1 LAFEKIIPQIN
12 VLKNADQEIGVPDLL
27 RRTLSHFLPKP
38 SSCYAPRM
46 AESDLEFM
54 RAALDEARTG
64 AERGEVPIGAVLVH
78 EGTIIARAHNRTLTD
93 NDPTAHAEMVAIRA
107 AAQTIRNHRLNGTSL
122 YVTVEPC
129 AMCAG
134 AMIQARVARLIYG
147 CAEQKGG
154 AVRTCFQILDHPAV
168 NHRVEVI
175 SGMLAEECAAVMQEF
190 FAQRR

>member
-1 LAFEKIIPQIN
+1 MI
-12 VLKNADQEIGVPDLL
+12 
-27 RRTLSHFLPKP
+27 
-38 SSCYAPRM
+38 
-46 AESDLEFM
+46 ESDLEFM
-54 RAALDEARTG
+54 RAALAEARLG

-78 EGTIIARAHNRTLTD
+78 EGNIVAQAHNRTLTD

-107 AAQTIRNHRLNGTSL
+107 AAQTIGNHRLNGTSL

-134 AMIQARVARLIYG
+134 AMIQARVAKLIYG

-168 NHRVEVI
+168 NHRVEII
-175 SGMLAEECAAVMQEF
+175 SGVLAEECAAVMQDF

>member
-1 LAFEKIIPQIN
+1 
-12 VLKNADQEIGVPDLL
+12 
-27 RRTLSHFLPKP
+27 
-38 SSCYAPRM
+38 M

-54 RAALDEARTG
+54 RAALDEARTA

-78 EGTIIARAHNRTLTD
+78 EEKIISRAHNRTLTD
-93 NDPTAHAEMVAIRA
+93 NDPTAHAEMVAIRE
-107 AAQTIRNHRLNGTSL
+107 AAQRIRNHRLNGTSL

-134 AMIQARVARLIYG
+134 AMIQARIERLVYG
-147 CAEQKGG
+147 CPEQKGG

-168 NHRVEVI
+168 NHRVEII
-175 SGMLAEECAAVMQEF
+175 SGVLADECAAVMQDF

>member
-1 LAFEKIIPQIN
+1 
-12 VLKNADQEIGVPDLL
+12 
-27 RRTLSHFLPKP
+27 
-38 SSCYAPRM
+38 
-46 AESDLEFM
+46 M
-54 RAALDEARTG
+54 RVALDEARTA

-78 EGTIIARAHNRTLTD
+78 DGEIIARAHNRTLTD

-107 AAQTIRNHRLNGTSL
+107 AAQTIGNHRLNGTSL

-134 AMIQARVARLIYG
+134 ALIQARVARLIYG

-154 AVRTCFQILDHPAV
+154 AVRTCFQILAHPAV

-175 SGMLAEECAAVMQEF
+175 SGLLAEECAAVLQEF

>member
-1 LAFEKIIPQIN
+1 M
-12 VLKNADQEIGVPDLL
+12 
-27 RRTLSHFLPKP
+27 S
-38 SSCYAPRM
+38 
-46 AESDLEFM
+46 ESDLNFM
-54 RAALDEARTG
+54 RSALDEARTA
-64 AERGEVPIGAVLVH
+64 AERGEVPIGAILVH
-78 EGTIIARAHNRTLTD
+78 EEKIIARAYNRTLTD

-107 AAQTIRNHRLNGTSL
+107 AAKTIGNHRLNGTSL

-134 AMIQARVARLIYG
+134 ALIQARVARLVYG

-175 SGMLAEECAAVMQEF
+175 SGMLAEECASVMQEF

>member
-1 LAFEKIIPQIN
+1 M
-12 VLKNADQEIGVPDLL
+12 
-27 RRTLSHFLPKP
+27 S
-38 SSCYAPRM
+38 
-46 AESDLEFM
+46 ESDLEFM
-54 RAALDEARTG
+54 RAALEEARTA
-64 AERGEVPIGAVLVH
+64 AERCEVPIGAVLVH
-78 EGTIIARAHNRTLTD
+78 EGKIIARAYNRTLTD

-107 AAQTIRNHRLNGTSL
+107 AAQTIGNHRLTGTSL

-134 AMIQARVARLIYG
+134 ALIQARVARLIYG

-175 SGMLAEECAAVMQEF
+175 SGLLAEECASVMQEF

>member
-1 LAFEKIIPQIN
+1 M
-12 VLKNADQEIGVPDLL
+12 
-27 RRTLSHFLPKP
+27 S
-38 SSCYAPRM
+38 
-46 AESDLEFM
+46 
-54 RAALDEARTG
+54 AALEEARTA

-78 EGTIIARAHNRTLTD
+78 EGNIVARAHNRTLTD
-93 NDPTAHAEMVAIRA
+93 NDPTAHAEMVAIRE
-107 AAQTIRNHRLNGTSL
+107 AAQTIGNHRLNGTSL

-147 CAEQKGG
+147 SAEQKGG

-175 SGMLAEECAAVMQEF
+175 SGVLAEECAAVMQDF

>member
-1 LAFEKIIPQIN
+1 
-12 VLKNADQEIGVPDLL
+12 
-27 RRTLSHFLPKP
+27 
-38 SSCYAPRM
+38 M
-46 AESDLEFM
+46 AEMDLEFM
-54 RAALDEARTG
+54 RAALDEARIA
-64 AERGEVPIGAVLVH
+64 AERGEVPIGAVLVNDG
-78 EGTIIARAHNRTLTD
+78 EIIARAHNRTLTN

-107 AAQTIRNHRLNGTSL
+107 AAQTIGNHRLNGTSL

-134 AMIQARVARLIYG
+134 ALIQARVARLIYG

-168 NHRVEVI
+168 NHRVEVT
-175 SGMLAEECAAVMQEF
+175 SGILAEECAAVLQEF

>member
-1 LAFEKIIPQIN
+1 MGEL
-12 VLKNADQEIGVPDLL
+12 
-27 RRTLSHFLPKP
+27 
-38 SSCYAPRM
+38 
-46 AESDLEFM
+46 DLEFM
-54 RAALDEARTG
+54 RAALEQAHIA

-78 EGTIIARAHNRTLTD
+78 EETIIARAHNRTLTD

-107 AAQTIRNHRLNGTSL
+107 AAQTIGNHRLNGTSL

-134 AMIQARVARLIYG
+134 AMIQARVSRLIYG

-154 AVRTCFQILDHPAV
+154 AVQTCFQVLDHPAV

-175 SGMLAEECAAVMQEF
+175 SGLLAEECAGVMQEF

>member
-1 LAFEKIIPQIN
+1 
-12 VLKNADQEIGVPDLL
+12 
-27 RRTLSHFLPKP
+27 
-38 SSCYAPRM
+38 
-46 AESDLEFM
+46 
-54 RAALDEARTG
+54 
-64 AERGEVPIGAVLVH
+64 VH
-78 EGTIIARAHNRTLTD
+78 EGNIISRAHNRTLTD

-107 AAQTIRNHRLNGTSL
+107 AAHTIGNHRLNGTSL

-134 AMIQARVARLIYG
+134 ALIQARVARLIYG
-147 CAEQKGG
+147 CAEQKSG

-175 SGMLAEECAAVMQEF
+175 SKVLAEECAAVMQEF

>member
-1 LAFEKIIPQIN
+1 
-12 VLKNADQEIGVPDLL
+12 
-27 RRTLSHFLPKP
+27 
-38 SSCYAPRM
+38 M

-54 RAALDEARTG
+54 RAALDEART
-64 AERGEVPIGAVLVH
+64 APERGEVPIGAVLVH
-78 EGTIIARAHNRTLTD
+78 EGIIISRAHNRTLTD
-93 NDPTAHAEMVAIRA
+93 NDPTAHAEMVAIRE
-107 AAQTIRNHRLNGTSL
+107 AAQTIGNHRLNGTSL

-168 NHRVEVI
+168 NYRVEVI
-175 SGMLAEECAAVMQEF
+175 SGVLAQECAAVMQDF

>member
-1 LAFEKIIPQIN
+1 M
-12 VLKNADQEIGVPDLL
+12 
-27 RRTLSHFLPKP
+27 S
-38 SSCYAPRM
+38 
-46 AESDLEFM
+46 ESDLEFM
-54 RAALDEARTG
+54 RAALDEARTA
-64 AERGEVPIGAVLVH
+64 AERDEVPIGAVIVH
-78 EGTIIARAHNRTLTD
+78 EGKIIARGHNRTIAD

-107 AAQTIRNHRLNGTSL
+107 AAQTIGNHRLNGTSL

-134 AMIQARVARLIYG
+134 ALIQARVARLIYG

-168 NHRVEVI
+168 NHRVEI
-175 SGMLAEECAAVMQEF
+175 TSGILAEECVTVMQEF

>member
-1 LAFEKIIPQIN
+1 
-12 VLKNADQEIGVPDLL
+12 
-27 RRTLSHFLPKP
+27 
-38 SSCYAPRM
+38 M
-46 AESDLEFM
+46 SDVDIEFM
-54 RAALDEARTG
+54 RAALDEARTA
-64 AERGEVPIGAVLVH
+64 AERDEVPIGAVLVH
-78 EGTIIARAHNRTLTD
+78 GGKIIARAHNRTLTD

-107 AAQTIRNHRLNGTSL
+107 AAQTIGNHRLNGTSL

-134 AMIQARVARLIYG
+134 ALIQARVARLIYG

-154 AVRTCFQILDHPAV
+154 AVRTCFQVLDHPAV

-175 SGMLAEECAAVMQEF
+175 SGTLAEECAAVLQEF

>member
-1 LAFEKIIPQIN
+1 M
-12 VLKNADQEIGVPDLL
+12 
-27 RRTLSHFLPKP
+27 S
-38 SSCYAPRM
+38 
-46 AESDLEFM
+46 ESDLQFM
-54 RAALDEARTG
+54 RAALEEARTA
-64 AERGEVPIGAVLVH
+64 AERGEVPIGAILVH
-78 EGTIIARAHNRTLTD
+78 EGIIIARAYNRTLTD

-107 AAQTIRNHRLNGTSL
+107 AAQTIGNHRLNGTSL

-134 AMIQARVARLIYG
+134 AIIQARVARLIYG

-175 SGMLAEECAAVMQEF
+175 SGLLAEECASVMQEF

>member
-1 LAFEKIIPQIN
+1 M
-12 VLKNADQEIGVPDLL
+12 
-27 RRTLSHFLPKP
+27 S
-38 SSCYAPRM
+38 
-46 AESDLEFM
+46 ESDLEFM
-54 RAALDEARTG
+54 RAALEQARTA
-64 AERGEVPIGAVLVH
+64 AERGEVPIGAILVH
-78 EGTIIARAHNRTLTD
+78 EGKIIARAYNRTLTD

-107 AAQTIRNHRLNGTSL
+107 AAQTIGNHRLNGTSI

-134 AMIQARVARLIYG
+134 AIIQARVARLIYG

-168 NHRVEVI
+168 NHRVEVT
-175 SGMLAEECAAVMQEF
+175 SGLLAEECVSVMQEF

>member
-1 LAFEKIIPQIN
+1 MP
-12 VLKNADQEIGVPDLL
+12 
-27 RRTLSHFLPKP
+27 
-38 SSCYAPRM
+38 
-46 AESDLEFM
+46 ESDLEFM
-54 RAALDEARTG
+54 RAALEEARTA
-64 AERGEVPIGAVLVH
+64 AERGEVPIGAILVR
-78 EGTIIARAHNRTLTD
+78 EGKIIARAYNRTLTD

-107 AAQTIRNHRLNGTSL
+107 AAQTVGNHRLNGTSL

-134 AMIQARVARLIYG
+134 ALIQARVARLIYG

-168 NHRVEVI
+168 NHRVEVT
-175 SGMLAEECAAVMQEF
+175 SGILAEECVAVMQEF

>member
-1 LAFEKIIPQIN
+1 
-12 VLKNADQEIGVPDLL
+12 
-27 RRTLSHFLPKP
+27 
-38 SSCYAPRM
+38 M

-54 RAALDEARTG
+54 RAALDEARTA

-78 EGTIIARAHNRTLTD
+78 EGIIISLAHNCTLTD
-93 NDPTAHAEMVAIRA
+93 NDPTAHAEMVAIRE
-107 AAQTIRNHRLNGTSL
+107 AAQTIGNHRLNGTSL

-134 AMIQARVARLIYG
+134 AMIQARVARLVYG

-168 NHRVEVI
+168 NYRVEVI
-175 SGMLAEECAAVMQEF
+175 SGVLAQECAAVMQDF

>member
-1 LAFEKIIPQIN
+1 LQRPFFSPPRGDAQC
-12 VLKNADQEIGVPDLL
+12 
-27 RRTLSHFLPKP
+27 FLPKP
-38 SSCYAPRM
+38 ASCYARDMPD
-46 AESDLEFM
+46 SDLEFM
-54 RAALDEARTG
+54 RAALDEARAA

-78 EGTIIARAHNRTLTD
+78 EGKIIARAHNRTLTD

-107 AAQTIRNHRLNGTSL
+107 AAQSIGNHRLNGTSL

-175 SGMLAEECAAVMQEF
+175 SGVLAEECAAVLQEF

>member
-1 LAFEKIIPQIN
+1 LLSSLPYFQKKA
-12 VLKNADQEIGVPDLL
+12 VP
-27 RRTLSHFLPKP
+27 
-38 SSCYAPRM
+38 CYARGM
-46 AESDLEFM
+46 GETDLEFM
-54 RAALDEARTG
+54 RAALEEARVG

-78 EGTIIARAHNRTLTD
+78 EGKIVARAHNRTLTD

-107 AAQTIRNHRLNGTSL
+107 AAQTIGNHRLNGTSL

-134 AMIQARVARLIYG
+134 ALIQARVARLIYG

-168 NHRVEVI
+168 NHRVEII
-175 SGMLAEECAAVMQEF
+175 SGVLAEECAAVMQDF

>member
-1 LAFEKIIPQIN
+1 L
-12 VLKNADQEIGVPDLL
+12 VLKEIPP
-27 RRTLSHFLPKP
+27 RTLPCFLRKAT
-38 SSCYAPRM
+38 SCYARGM

-54 RAALDEARTG
+54 RAALDEARTA

-78 EGTIIARAHNRTLTD
+78 EEKIISRAHNRTLTD
-93 NDPTAHAEMVAIRA
+93 NDPTAHAEMVAIRE
-107 AAQTIRNHRLNGTSL
+107 AAQRIRNHRLNGTSL

-134 AMIQARVARLIYG
+134 AMIQARIERLVYG
-147 CAEQKGG
+147 CPEQKGG

-168 NHRVEVI
+168 NHRVEII
-175 SGMLAEECAAVMQEF
+175 SGVLADECAAVMQDF